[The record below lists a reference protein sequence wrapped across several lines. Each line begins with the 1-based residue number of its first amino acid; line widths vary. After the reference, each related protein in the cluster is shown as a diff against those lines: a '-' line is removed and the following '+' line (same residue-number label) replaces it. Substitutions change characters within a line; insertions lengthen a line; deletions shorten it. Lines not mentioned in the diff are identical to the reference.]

1 MNHKFIHQ
9 IVLFIVAISGSFFL
23 NIYPAYSGIL
33 ADRIAQYPHWK
44 HQLSL
49 PTPSQELIFPSW
61 FEGKWDVTNILTE
74 QIAPLAPKFKTSRF
88 DSNQEYIDKN
98 LNFQVQFI
106 PTILTPKNDN
116 FVPSIVNKKIVI
128 IPDRAFNGL
137 AIARAYLGEENVK
150 EVKIN
155 ENNSTEQITKFR
167 GENELISTVI
177 GRQQETVSEDNFI
190 TSEITRQFF
199 RRPNSVYLNLVE
211 TTTKYDLINH
221 NYIQGKQVTAIYL
234 SPQDPDYFLAFDQP
248 VALYYYTLD
257 LHKKMS
263 DFKLE

>member
-1 MNHKFIHQ
+1 MNNNFIKKNL
-9 IVLFIVAISGSFFL
+9 VLIIAVSTTFFL
-23 NIYPAYSGIL
+23 DIYPAYSGIL
-33 ADRIAQYPHWK
+33 ADRIVQYPYWE

-61 FEGKWDVTNILTE
+61 FEGKWNVTNILTE
-74 QIAPLAPKFKTSRF
+74 QIAPLSPKFKTPGF
-88 DSNQEYIDKN
+88 DSNKEYLDKN
-98 LNFQVQFI
+98 ILFSVQFI

-116 FVPSIVNKKIVI
+116 FVPSIVNKKQVI

-137 AIARAYLGEENVK
+137 AIAQAYLGEENVK
-150 EVKIN
+150 EVMIN
-155 ENNSTEQITKFR
+155 KKNSTEQITKFK

-177 GRQQETVSEDNFI
+177 GRQQETVSEDKFI

-211 TTTKYDLINH
+211 TTTKYELINP

-257 LHKKMS
+257 LHKILITLK
-263 DFKLE
+263 